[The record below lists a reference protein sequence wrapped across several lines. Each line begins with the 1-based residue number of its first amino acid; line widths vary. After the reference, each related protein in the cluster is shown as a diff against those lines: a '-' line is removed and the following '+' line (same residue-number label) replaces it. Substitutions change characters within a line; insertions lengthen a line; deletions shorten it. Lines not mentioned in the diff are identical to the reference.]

1 MTFLT
6 VKENRGY
13 VAMSNKFNNVQFFR
27 KIEPGE
33 RLDLEANIDSFRHGI
48 AKGRVEGKV
57 SGALACS
64 LEATIIV
71 PDIFNEFQKR
81 LPKKKSPEI
90 NLEITPLVDVIF
102 LLLIFFVLSTQ
113 FIDLKTMSIELPTI
127 DKETMSN
134 LPEKRVKIEISK
146 EGEVLINNTILD
158 NFSIKTLN
166 KELKAISPEIKTAII
181 SADSDT
187 KYQYLVTIMESLNRN
202 GFKNIQINGV
212 SQGN

>member
-1 MTFLT
+1 M
-6 VKENRGY
+6 
-13 VAMSNKFNNVQFFR
+13 KF
-27 KIEPGE
+27 K
-33 RLDLEANIDSFRHGI
+33 
-48 AKGRVEGKV
+48 
-57 SGALACS
+57 
-64 LEATIIV
+64 
-71 PDIFNEFQKR
+71 
-81 LPKKKSPEI
+81 KKKSPEI

-102 LLLIFFVLSTQ
+102 LLLIIFVLSTQ

-158 NFSIKTLN
+158 NFSIKALN
-166 KELKAISPEIKTAII
+166 DELRAISPDIKTATI

-212 SQGN
+212 SQAN

>member
-1 MTFLT
+1 M
-6 VKENRGY
+6 
-13 VAMSNKFNNVQFFR
+13 KF
-27 KIEPGE
+27 K
-33 RLDLEANIDSFRHGI
+33 
-48 AKGRVEGKV
+48 
-57 SGALACS
+57 
-64 LEATIIV
+64 
-71 PDIFNEFQKR
+71 
-81 LPKKKSPEI
+81 KKKSPEI

-146 EGEVLINNTILD
+146 EGDVLINNTILD

-166 KELKAISPEIKTAII
+166 KEPKTISPEIKTAII

-202 GFKNIQINGV
+202 GFKNILINGV

>member
-1 MTFLT
+1 M
-6 VKENRGY
+6 
-13 VAMSNKFNNVQFFR
+13 KF
-27 KIEPGE
+27 K
-33 RLDLEANIDSFRHGI
+33 
-48 AKGRVEGKV
+48 
-57 SGALACS
+57 
-64 LEATIIV
+64 
-71 PDIFNEFQKR
+71 
-81 LPKKKSPEI
+81 KKKSPEI

-158 NFSIKTLN
+158 NFSIKALN
-166 KELKAISPEIKTAII
+166 EELRAISPDVKTATI

-187 KYQYLVTIMESLNRN
+187 KYQYLFTIMESLNRN

-212 SQGN
+212 SQAN

>member
-1 MTFLT
+1 M
-6 VKENRGY
+6 
-13 VAMSNKFNNVQFFR
+13 KF
-27 KIEPGE
+27 K
-33 RLDLEANIDSFRHGI
+33 
-48 AKGRVEGKV
+48 
-57 SGALACS
+57 
-64 LEATIIV
+64 
-71 PDIFNEFQKR
+71 
-81 LPKKKSPEI
+81 KKKSPEI

-146 EGEVLINNTILD
+146 EGDVLINNTILD
-158 NFSIKTLN
+158 NFSINTLN
-166 KELKAISPEIKTAII
+166 KELKTISPEIKTAII